1 MSVESMNA
9 SNVAANTQVAQQPQT
24 QQTSRSG
31 ETEVVNQAALSQSE
45 ASEKPSQ
52 KMTADEVQVVVDKLN
67 EFMQNDQRNLNFSI
81 DKDTEDMVV
90 KVMDTETQEVIRQ
103 FPSEETIKLAK
114 HLEGMLGLI
123 FNDHA

>member
-9 SNVAANTQVAQQPQT
+9 SNVAANTQVAQQPLA

-31 ETEVVNQAALSQSE
+31 EAEVVNQAALSQSE
-45 ASEKPSQ
+45 SSEKPSQ

-67 EFMQNDQRNLNFSI
+67 EFMQNDQRNLSFSI

-103 FPSEETIKLAK
+103 FPSEE
-114 HLEGMLGLI
+114 E
-123 FNDHA
+123 

>member
-31 ETEVVNQAALSQSE
+31 EAEVVSQAALSQSE
-45 ASEKPSQ
+45 SSEKPSQ

-67 EFMQNDQRNLNFSI
+67 EFMQNDQRNLSFSI

-114 HLEGMLGLI
+114 HIEGMLGLI

>member
-9 SNVAANTQVAQQPQT
+9 SNVAANTQVAQQPLA

-31 ETEVVNQAALSQSE
+31 EAEVVNQAALSQSE
-45 ASEKPSQ
+45 SSEKPSQ

-67 EFMQNDQRNLNFSI
+67 EFMQNDQRNLSFSI

-114 HLEGMLGLI
+114 HIEGMLGLI